1 MKKESILLFLLATI
15 QFSDILDFMII
26 MPLGSQFMRLFEIT
40 PRQFSLIVSIYA
52 LSAFAM
58 GLLGAGFI
66 DRRARDGDG
75 YDGLFR
81 SLGRRR
87 SGRRFPGGAIL
98 LAGAVYRY
106 WLFCRVYAGGD
117 GLFPSIDEGSYR

>member
-66 DRRARDGDG
+66 DRFDRKKA
-75 YDGLFR
+75 
-81 SLGRRR
+81 
-87 SGRRFPGGAIL
+87 L
-98 LAGAVYRY
+98 LV
-106 WLFCRVYAGGD
+106 VYAGFAVGTLLCSMASGYYLFLAARAITGAFG
-117 GLFPSIDEGSYR
+117 GLLGALVLSVVVPVLPH